1 MNTLIWAVGALLA
14 LVLVLASTL
23 AVYARVKPLPTD
35 RLHDHPGPQE
45 RGTHMMEGG
54 VKYVLPLGQLPE
66 NGVERLLEIARSTPR
81 TTEIPTSSGYTFVTR
96 SKLFG
101 FPDIIRIWQAD
112 GHLHIHS
119 HLVIGR
125 SDLGVNGARIEGWI
139 KQLFDETGGHAG
151 AARVAPD
158 RDIQAHVA

>member
-1 MNTLIWAVGALLA
+1 MNTLIWVITALLA
-14 LVLVLASTL
+14 LVIVLASSL
-23 AVYARVKPLPTD
+23 AIYARVKPLPVD
-35 RLHDHPGPQE
+35 RLQDHPGPQG
-45 RGTHMMEGG
+45 RGTYLMEGG

-66 NGVERLLEIARSTPR
+66 NGVELLLDIARHAPR
-81 TTEIPTSSGYTFVTR
+81 TTELPSSSGNTFVTR

-139 KQLFDETGGHAG
+139 KQLFHEAGGHAG
-151 AARVAPD
+151 TPRVTPD
-158 RDIQAHVA
+158 RDIEAHVA